1 MMMMFYHRLPTKKET
16 KYMKTLFLIV
26 LMAAFSAISTNAQIA
41 KMSSVYTN
49 TQTDCKA
56 ETKVEA
62 DEVPFICKAV
72 GGFRLRIIPAG
83 AQAEMLEIVDKGGE
97 TVASLGTVGY
107 GYTSSKRMLEW
118 RMANGKPF
126 AVIFRVN
133 TYDEKK
139 ATDAGDNPYL
149 PQYKTGEKLLVRG
162 LTGYSQIEF
171 EVEGKDKTAN
181 AKAQKLA
188 DENFQ

>member
-1 MMMMFYHRLPTKKET
+1 
-16 KYMKTLFLIV
+16 MKNFILIA
-26 LMAAFSAISTNAQIA
+26 LCTIFCAFSANAQVA

-49 TQTDCKA
+49 LKVDCKA
-56 ETKVEA
+56 ESKVEA

-72 GGFRLRIIPAG
+72 GGYRVRIVPAG
-83 AQAEMLEIVDKGGE
+83 AWAEMIEIVDKTGE
-97 TVASLGTVGY
+97 SVASLGTHGY
-107 GYTSSKRMLEW
+107 GYSTAPKRAVEW

-133 TYDEKK
+133 EYDQEK
-139 ATDAGDNPYL
+139 ASEDGENPYTAK
-149 PQYKTGEKLLVRG
+149 YKTGEKLIVRG
-162 LTGYSQIEF
+162 LPGYSQIDF
-171 EVEGKDKTAN
+171 EVDAKEKNAN

>member
-1 MMMMFYHRLPTKKET
+1 MSKIFILL
-16 KYMKTLFLIV
+16 TLMLGFI
-26 LMAAFSAISTNAQIA
+26 FSVNAQVA
-41 KMSSVYTN
+41 KMTSVYTN

-56 ETKVEA
+56 EEKSEG
-62 DEVPFICKAV
+62 DEVPFICNEV

-83 AQAEMLEIVDKGGE
+83 AQAEMLEIVNKQGE
-97 TVASLGTVGY
+97 TVASLGNVGY

-126 AVIFRVN
+126 AVIFRVF
-133 TYDEKK
+133 TYDEQK

-149 PQYKTGEKLLVRG
+149 AKYKTGEKLLVRG
-162 LTGYSQIEF
+162 LIGYSQIDF
-171 EVEGKDKTAN
+171 EVDGKDKNAN

>member
-1 MMMMFYHRLPTKKET
+1 
-16 KYMKTLFLIV
+16 MKNFILSALFVVFGVI
-26 LMAAFSAISTNAQIA
+26 SANAQVA

-49 TQTDCKA
+49 LKVDCKP
-56 ETKVEA
+56 ETKVVA

-72 GGFRLRIIPAG
+72 GGFRVRILPAG
-83 AQAEMLEIVDKGGE
+83 AWAESIEIVDAQKE
-97 TVASLGTVGY
+97 TVASLGTHGY
-107 GYTSSKRMLEW
+107 GYSTAPKRMVEW

-133 TYDEKK
+133 SYNSEK
-139 ATDAGDNPYL
+139 ASEDGDSPYL
-149 PQYKTGEKLLVRG
+149 DKYKIGEKLMIVG

-171 EVEGKDKTAN
+171 EVDAKEKNAN
-181 AKAQKLA
+181 VKAQKLA

>member
-1 MMMMFYHRLPTKKET
+1 MRKILILL
-16 KYMKTLFLIV
+16 TLSFVFV
-26 LMAAFSAISTNAQIA
+26 LGVNAQVA

-56 ETKVEA
+56 EEKSEG
-62 DEVPFICKAV
+62 DEVPFICKEV

-83 AQAEMLEIVDKGGE
+83 AQAEMLEIVNKQGE
-97 TVASLGTVGY
+97 TVASLGNVGY
-107 GYTSSKRMLEW
+107 GYTSAKRMLEW

-133 TYDEKK
+133 IYDEKK

-162 LTGYSQIEF
+162 LTGYSQIDF
-171 EVEGKDKTAN
+171 EVDGKDKNAN

>member
-1 MMMMFYHRLPTKKET
+1 MKRLIVF
-16 KYMKTLFLIV
+16 LFLTIIASV
-26 LMAAFSAISTNAQIA
+26 SANAQVA
-41 KMSSVYTN
+41 KMTSVYTN

-56 ETKVEA
+56 ELKVEA
-62 DEVPFICKAV
+62 DEVPFICKEV

-83 AQAEMLEIVDKGGE
+83 AQAEMLEIVDKEGKM
-97 TVASLGTVGY
+97 VASLGNVGY

-126 AVIFRVN
+126 AVIFRVF
-133 TYDEKK
+133 TYDEQK

-162 LTGYSQIEF
+162 LTGYSQIDF
-171 EVEGKDKTAN
+171 EVDGKDKNAN

>member
-1 MMMMFYHRLPTKKET
+1 
-16 KYMKTLFLIV
+16 
-26 LMAAFSAISTNAQIA
+26 
-41 KMSSVYTN
+41 MSSVYTN

-56 ETKVEA
+56 ESKSDG

-83 AQAEMLEIVDKGGE
+83 AWAETLEIVDKSGE
-97 TVASLGTVGY
+97 TVLSLGNVGY
-107 GYTSSKRMLEW
+107 GYTSTKRMLEW

-133 TYDEKK
+133 TFDEAK
-139 ATDAGDNPYL
+139 ANEDGDSPFL
-149 PQYKTGEKLLVRG
+149 DKYKTGEKLLVKG
-162 LTGYSQIEF
+162 LTGYSQIDF
-171 EVEGKDKTAN
+171 EINAKDKDAN
-181 AKAQKLA
+181 LKAQKKA